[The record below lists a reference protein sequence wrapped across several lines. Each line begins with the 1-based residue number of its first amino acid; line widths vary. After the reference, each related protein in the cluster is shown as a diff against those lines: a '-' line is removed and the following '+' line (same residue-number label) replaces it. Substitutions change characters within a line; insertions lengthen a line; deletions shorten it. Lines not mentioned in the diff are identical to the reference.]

1 MQTFLMTAKQMI
13 YADNAAT
20 TKLAPE
26 ALEAMMPFLTDEYG
40 NPSSLYSFSR
50 PAKKAL
56 ADARAV
62 IAECI
67 GASPEEIFFT
77 SGGTESDNW
86 AINNFVFA
94 ELHRKRNILISPIEH
109 HAIFNTCQ
117 KIALVHRYTITSTPV
132 DDKGKI
138 ILPIYKEHVEEYPD
152 GISIMLANNEIGTI
166 EDIAQMADIA
176 HHYGIPFHTDA
187 VQAMGH
193 IPIDVRE
200 LGVDMLSA
208 SAHKFN
214 GPKGIGF
221 LYVKQNTVLK
231 PFIDG
236 GQQEAGRRAGTEN
249 VAAIVGM
256 ATALKLNCERMSDN
270 RRKLKNLSKTFKN
283 IISEHLPNAV
293 FNDDQVRRLPG
304 HISLSLPGISAE
316 GLLHVLDLQGIAVS
330 TGAACNSKSTEISHV
345 LKAIELPEK
354 LAKGTLRIS
363 FGPDNTE
370 DQARYI
376 ADKIVGYCKKQGVK
390 HAR

>member
-1 MQTFLMTAKQMI
+1 MTAKQMI

-26 ALEAMMPFLTDEYG
+26 ALEAMMPFLTEEYG

-50 PAKKAL
+50 SAKKAL
-56 ADARAV
+56 TDARAV

-67 GASPEEIFFT
+67 GASPDEIFFT

-86 AINNFVFA
+86 AINNFVLAKF
-94 ELHRKRNILISPIEH
+94 HRKRNILISSIEH
-109 HAIFNTCQ
+109 HAIFNTCL
-117 KIALVHRYTITSTPV
+117 KIAQVHHYSITSTPV
-132 DDKGKI
+132 NEKGRI
-138 ILPIYKEHVEEYPD
+138 ILPIYKEHVGEFPD

-176 HHYGIPFHTDA
+176 HHYCIPFHTDA
-187 VQAMGH
+187 VQAVGH
-193 IPIDVRE
+193 IPIDVRD
-200 LGVDMLSA
+200 LGIDMLSA

-270 RRKLKNLSKTFKN
+270 RRKLKNLSKLFKT
-283 IISEHLPNAV
+283 IISEYLPNAV
-293 FNDDQVRRLPG
+293 FNGDLIRRLPG

-345 LKAIELPEK
+345 LKAIDLPEK
-354 LAKGTLRIS
+354 LAKGTIRIT
-363 FGPDNTE
+363 FGPNNTE
-370 DQARYI
+370 DQPRYI
-376 ADKIVGYCKKQGVK
+376 ADKVIKYCKKQG
-390 HAR
+390 